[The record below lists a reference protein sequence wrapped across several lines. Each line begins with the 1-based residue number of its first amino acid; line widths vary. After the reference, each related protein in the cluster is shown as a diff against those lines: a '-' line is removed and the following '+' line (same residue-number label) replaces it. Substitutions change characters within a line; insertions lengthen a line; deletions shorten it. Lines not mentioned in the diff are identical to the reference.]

1 MQIAY
6 RIDIIKATIGDAVNS
21 MYPGTSNKIDYHF
34 DRNIVHIKLSLY
46 DFGFE
51 EIAYVKINFDTTP
64 IKYCNPASL
73 YQYGRVKADRLITQ
87 LEALQDEDIIY
98 YRKNQQSIF

>member
-34 DRNIVHIKLSLY
+34 VGDIVCIKLSLY

-51 EIAYVKINFDTTP
+51 EIAYVKINFDTKP

-73 YQYGRVKADRLITQ
+73 YQYGRVKADRLINQLDALDIEPVIHTQ
-87 LEALQDEDIIY
+87 L
-98 YRKNQQSIF
+98 